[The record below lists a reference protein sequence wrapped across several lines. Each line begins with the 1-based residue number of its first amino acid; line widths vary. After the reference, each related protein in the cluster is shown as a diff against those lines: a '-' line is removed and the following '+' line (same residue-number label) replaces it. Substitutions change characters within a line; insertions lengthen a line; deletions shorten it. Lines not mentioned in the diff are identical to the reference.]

1 VAALGI
7 LDVHDFVRTWMVFN
21 VHQLS
26 NTTNVVSSLDE
37 HSSSVFEFN
46 NFVDLISLKVQL
58 NGIVLLDLWV
68 GVADGSTVVSHNIR
82 NFVLAETLAL
92 HFAQF
97 ETCFFSINFDRLEA
111 PFDVVQNAEVFA
123 GFWDCD
129 NIHEAQWEPRISSDF
144 VVNFD
149 IAVSFIFGISMSTDF
164 NRVLGRERVLKSVLE

>member
-1 VAALGI
+1 
-7 LDVHDFVRTWMVFN
+7 MVFN

-97 ETCFFSINFDRLEA
+97 ETCLLSVNSNGLEA
-111 PFDVVQNAEVFA
+111 SLDVVQNAEVFA
-123 GFWDCD
+123 GFWDVD
-129 NIHEAQWEPRISSDF
+129 NIHKAKWEPRISPDF
-144 VVNFD
+144 VVNSD
-149 IAVSFIFGISMSTDF
+149 IAFSFIIGVSMTADF
-164 NRVLGRERVLKSVLE
+164 NRVLGRERVLKSVLEQYCQRDALTQLVRAC